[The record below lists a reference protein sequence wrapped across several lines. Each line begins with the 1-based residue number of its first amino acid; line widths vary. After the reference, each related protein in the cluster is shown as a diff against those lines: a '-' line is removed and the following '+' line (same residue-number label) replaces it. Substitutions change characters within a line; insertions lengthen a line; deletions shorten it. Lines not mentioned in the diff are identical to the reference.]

1 MYPTWIAGD
10 GGPAIVLQSSAAEV
24 WDGTR
29 TSETEQTD
37 YDAICELAE
46 DNVRMLHRH
55 DRDMLVL
62 SDCSSS
68 STFVQLDNGEI
79 AVLQNFSLGEEDPT
93 PFVNELRR
101 SEPDTKYD
109 FQVDDSSLRL
119 LVGADLG
126 SGEVYDYDDCPVTPG
141 HYQVWAYQQRSEGL
155 VAIFVSV

>member
-37 YDAICELAE
+37 YDAICDVADEG
-46 DNVRMLHRH
+46 VQILHRH

-62 SDCSSS
+62 GDCENSSA
-68 STFVQLDNGEI
+68 FIQLDNGEI
-79 AVLQNFSLGEEDPT
+79 AVLQNFSLEDDPT
-93 PFVNELRR
+93 PFVNELRG

-109 FQVDDSSLRL
+109 IQVDDPILRL
-119 LVGADLG
+119 LVGADVG
-126 SGEVYDYDDCPVTPG
+126 NGEVYDFDDIPITPG
-141 HYQVWAYQQRSEGL
+141 RYQVWAYQRSEAL
-155 VAIFVSV
+155 VAVFVPA